1 MTTIK
6 RITLKDR
13 LRDAVRAF
21 RRVPVRQIQLGLKVE
36 RCDECELQK
45 LKKLPNCND
54 CAAKSFCGYA
64 PKPGEPTRVNCPLHR
79 TEEATP

>member
-1 MTTIK
+1 MNEIKGTTL
-6 RITLKDR
+6 RDR
-13 LRDAVRAF
+13 LKAAIRAF
-21 RRVPVRQIQLGLKVE
+21 RRVPVQSIQLGLRVE

-79 TEEATP
+79 SEEATP